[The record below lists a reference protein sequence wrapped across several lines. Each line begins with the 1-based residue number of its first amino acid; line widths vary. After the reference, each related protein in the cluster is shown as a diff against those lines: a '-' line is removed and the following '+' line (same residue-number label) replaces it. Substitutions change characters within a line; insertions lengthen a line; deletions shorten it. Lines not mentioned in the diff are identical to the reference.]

1 MNNLENI
8 KEIID
13 QSPSSSGIYKMLNEK
28 EEIMYVGKAKNLQ
41 NRLKSYLNTNNL
53 SNRIRRMVSRISNIE
68 VIITETEKE
77 ALLLEANLIKK
88 LKPPFNILLRDDKS
102 FPYIF
107 INHEQ
112 EFPQISKH
120 RGKQKYKG
128 KYFGPFATINSL
140 NYTLKILQKVFLLRS
155 CDDTIFQNRSKPCLL
170 YQIERCSGPCV
181 DYTLSKKEYLQSV
194 KNAEH
199 FLSGQHS
206 NLQEELSSKMDE
218 ESKSLNYEKAASYRD
233 KIVALTQ
240 IQSQQNI
247 NLYDVKNTDVISI
260 SRKGNKSCV
269 QVFIYRSGQNWGN
282 RSYFPKHSDEVE
294 TYEILERFI
303 VDFYTRYSPPKN
315 VLLNLPIKNS
325 SLIETSLKSIYN
337 YKTSFFVPKKGKKL
351 DIVNYASR
359 NSELALK
366 NHIAQS
372 HSDKEN
378 LSQLS
383 KVLNITKKIKRV
395 EAYDNSHLSGKNA
408 VGAMI
413 VYSEEG
419 FEKKSYRKF
428 NIDSSKVKL
437 GDDYGMMR
445 HVLERRFSK
454 EAIKNSKKYE
464 KLPDLLVIDGG
475 KGHYDLAKE
484 ILETK
489 GLNEMEL
496 ISIFKGEGRKESL
509 DQIIYKNKK
518 NFIDKNT
525 PSFFFIQRIR
535 DESHRYAIGAHK
547 AKRKREMH
555 ASELEPIE
563 GLGRSR
569 RKLLLNHFG
578 SIKNI
583 KNASAQDMM
592 KVRGI
597 SKLLSEKIYAYFNG

>member
-383 KVLNITKKIKRV
+383 KVLNMTKKIKRV

-475 KGHYDLAKE
+475 KGHYDLARE

-518 NFIDKNT
+518 IFIDKNT

-578 SIKNI
+578 SVKNI

>member
-120 RGKQKYKG
+120 RGKQKFKG

-578 SIKNI
+578 SVKNI

>member
-155 CDDTIFQNRSKPCLL
+155 CDDTIFENRSKPCLL

-383 KVLNITKKIKRV
+383 KVLNMTKKIKRV

-475 KGHYDLAKE
+475 KGHYDLARE

-578 SIKNI
+578 SVKNI

>member
-509 DQIIYKNKK
+509 DQIIYKDKK

-578 SIKNI
+578 SVKNI
-583 KNASAQDMM
+583 KNASAQDIM

-597 SKLLSEKIYAYFNG
+597 SNLLSEIIYAYFNG

>member
-337 YKTSFFVPKKGKKL
+337 YKTFFFVPKKGKKL

-475 KGHYDLAKE
+475 KGHYDLARE

-578 SIKNI
+578 SVKNI

>member
-419 FEKKSYRKF
+419 FEKKSYRKL

-475 KGHYDLAKE
+475 KGHYDLARE

-578 SIKNI
+578 SVKNI

>member
-1 MNNLENI
+1 MKNLENI

-578 SIKNI
+578 SVKNI
-583 KNASAQDMM
+583 KNASAQDIM

>member
-325 SLIETSLKSIYN
+325 SLIQTSLKSIYN

-578 SIKNI
+578 SVKNI

>member
-383 KVLNITKKIKRV
+383 KVLDMTKKIKRV

-578 SIKNI
+578 SVKNI
-583 KNASAQDMM
+583 KNASAQDIM

>member
-8 KEIID
+8 KEIIN

-475 KGHYDLAKE
+475 KGHYDLARE

-578 SIKNI
+578 SVKNI

>member
-140 NYTLKILQKVFLLRS
+140 NYTLKILQKVFLPRS

-475 KGHYDLAKE
+475 KGHYDLARE

-578 SIKNI
+578 SVKNI

>member
-454 EAIKNSKKYE
+454 EAIKNSEKYE

-475 KGHYDLAKE
+475 KGHYDLARE

-489 GLNEMEL
+489 GLNEIEL

-578 SIKNI
+578 SVKNI

>member
-325 SLIETSLKSIYN
+325 SLIEKSLKSIYN

-578 SIKNI
+578 SVKNI
-583 KNASAQDMM
+583 KNASAQDIM

>member
-496 ISIFKGEGRKESL
+496 ISIFKGEGRKDSL

-578 SIKNI
+578 SVKNI

>member
-337 YKTSFFVPKKGKKL
+337 YKTSFFVPKKGKKF

-383 KVLNITKKIKRV
+383 KVLDITKKIKRV

-509 DQIIYKNKK
+509 DQIIFKNKK

-525 PSFFFIQRIR
+525 ASFFFIQRIR

-578 SIKNI
+578 SVKNI

>member
-325 SLIETSLKSIYN
+325 SLIQTSLKSIYN

-475 KGHYDLAKE
+475 KGHYDLARE

-578 SIKNI
+578 SVKNI
-583 KNASAQDMM
+583 KNASAQDIM

>member
-120 RGKQKYKG
+120 RGKQKFKG

-383 KVLNITKKIKRV
+383 KVLNMTKKIKRV

-525 PSFFFIQRIR
+525 SSFFFIQRIR
-535 DESHRYAIGAHK
+535 DESHRYAIGSHK

-569 RKLLLNHFG
+569 RKLLLSHFG
-578 SIKNI
+578 SVKNI

>member
-383 KVLNITKKIKRV
+383 KVLNMTKKIKRV

-578 SIKNI
+578 SVKNI
-583 KNASAQDMM
+583 KNASAQDIM

-597 SKLLSEKIYAYFNG
+597 SKLLSEKIYAYFNE

>member
-53 SNRIRRMVSRISNIE
+53 SNRIRRMVSKISNIE

-578 SIKNI
+578 SVKNI

>member
-155 CDDTIFQNRSKPCLL
+155 CDDTIFENRSKPCLL

-337 YKTSFFVPKKGKKL
+337 YKSSFFVPKKGKKL

-383 KVLNITKKIKRV
+383 KVLNMTKKIKRV

-475 KGHYDLAKE
+475 KGHYDLARE

-578 SIKNI
+578 SVKNI

>member
-383 KVLNITKKIKRV
+383 KVLNMTKKIKRV

-484 ILETK
+484 ILENK

-563 GLGRSR
+563 GLGRNR

-578 SIKNI
+578 SVKNI

>member
-1 MNNLENI
+1 MNNLGNI

-282 RSYFPKHSDEVE
+282 RSYFPKHSDEEE
-294 TYEILERFI
+294 TYEIVERFI
-303 VDFYTRYSPPKN
+303 VDFYTRYSPPKK

-383 KVLNITKKIKRV
+383 KVLNMTKKIKRI

-437 GDDYGMMR
+437 SDDYGMMR

-475 KGHYDLAKE
+475 KGHYDLARE
-484 ILETK
+484 IIETK

-578 SIKNI
+578 SVKNI
-583 KNASAQDMM
+583 KNASAQDIM

>member
-325 SLIETSLKSIYN
+325 SLIETSLKFIYN

-383 KVLNITKKIKRV
+383 KVLNMTKKIKRV

-578 SIKNI
+578 SVKNI
-583 KNASAQDMM
+583 KNASAQDIM